1 MSKVPIYKGGAAH
14 IARIISSVNPGGGTD
29 ADAFMKIA
37 QQYYLNGT
45 YTPVDKNSPC
55 QNSYVLV
62 IGDGD
67 WYNHSRF
74 CPKQGI
80 YFSNIK

>member
-1 MSKVPIYKGGAAH
+1 
-14 IARIISSVNPGGGTD
+14 
-29 ADAFMKIA
+29 MKIA

-67 WYNHSRF
+67 WYNHSRASVS
-74 CPKQGI
+74 
-80 YFSNIK
+80 YTHLRAHET